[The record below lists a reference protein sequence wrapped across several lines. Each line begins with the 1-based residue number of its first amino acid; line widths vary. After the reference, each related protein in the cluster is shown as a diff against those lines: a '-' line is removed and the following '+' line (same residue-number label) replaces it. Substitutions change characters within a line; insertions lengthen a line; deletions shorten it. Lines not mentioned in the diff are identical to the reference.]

1 MLVFGDEPIHAWIYR
16 AEAESRLVSRQGYRR
31 VPSWWSWDEVVAER
45 FPRGGKSACK
55 GQFSPLNRSSVSSD
69 MPDAEPM

>member
-16 AEAESRLVSRQGYRR
+16 AEAESRLVSQQDCRR
-31 VPSWWSWDEVVAER
+31 VPFWWSWDEAAAVQFLREE
-45 FPRGGKSACK
+45 KSVCK
-55 GQFSPLNRSSVSSD
+55 GQFSPLNHSSVSSD